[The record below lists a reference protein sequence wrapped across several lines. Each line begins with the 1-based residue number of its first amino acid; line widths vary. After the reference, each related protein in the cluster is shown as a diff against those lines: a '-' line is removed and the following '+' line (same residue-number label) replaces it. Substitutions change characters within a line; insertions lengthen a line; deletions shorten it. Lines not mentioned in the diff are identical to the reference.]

1 MIDLKYTRYEL
12 ICIYVCTKEALLS
25 SQIEGIQATLENIF
39 DPEIEKNIN
48 LDVNDVIN
56 YIKAMNYAIERMKT
70 LPLCNRLLLETHKV
84 LLSGVRGEVEKKILE
99 NLGQVKIG

>member
-1 MIDLKYTRYEL
+1 M
-12 ICIYVCTKEALLS
+12 
-25 SQIEGIQATLENIF
+25 ENIF